1 LKSIALEET
10 GLAHIINAEGEKI
23 QKGKELDC
31 NRCHISNKC
40 GTPRFQS
47 HYKACNIKKSQ
58 KVTNMIKAIALVETG
73 LARII
78 NEEGEK
84 LQKRTALATNINEL
98 ISLDYSVKETLTNI
112 IKIQMLLQ
120 FKLDK
125 LTNNT

>member
-1 LKSIALEET
+1 MNIIKSRNHYYY
-10 GLAHIINAEGEKI
+10 LASPSVRVSDE
-23 QKGKELDC
+23 DC

-47 HYKACNIKKSQ
+47 DNKACHIKKSQ
-58 KVTNMIKAIALVETG
+58 KVTNMIKAIAVVETG

-78 NEEGEK
+78 YEEGEK
-84 LQKRTALATNINEL
+84 LQKRIALATNIKEL
-98 ISLDYSVKETLTNI
+98 ISLDYSIKETLKNV

-120 FKLDK
+120 FKLEE